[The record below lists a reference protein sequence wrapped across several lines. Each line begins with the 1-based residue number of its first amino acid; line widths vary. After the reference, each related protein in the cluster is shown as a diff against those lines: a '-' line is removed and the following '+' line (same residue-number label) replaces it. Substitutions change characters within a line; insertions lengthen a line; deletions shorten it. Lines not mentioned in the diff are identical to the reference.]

1 MSGQK
6 SKNNS
11 SHSKASTPSNKRSK
25 DTKLNSSSGMGL
37 IPEIKFKKVKK
48 MSRSIRRIESEMS
61 HIQTQLQN
69 IENDL
74 NTILK
79 FINKGKKCNTK
90 NNANH

>member
-48 MSRSIRRIESEMS
+48 C
-61 HIQTQLQN
+61 QDQ
-69 IENDL
+69 
-74 NTILK
+74 
-79 FINKGKKCNTK
+79 
-90 NNANH
+90 

>member
-11 SHSKASTPSNKRSK
+11 SHSKASTPSKNKKSK
-25 DTKLNSSSGMGL
+25 DTKLNSFSGTESK
-37 IPEIKFKKVKK
+37 PEIKSKKVKK
-48 MSRSIRRIESEMS
+48 ISRSIRRIESEMS

-74 NTILK
+74 NTVLK
-79 FINKGKKCNTK
+79 FINKGN
-90 NNANH
+90 